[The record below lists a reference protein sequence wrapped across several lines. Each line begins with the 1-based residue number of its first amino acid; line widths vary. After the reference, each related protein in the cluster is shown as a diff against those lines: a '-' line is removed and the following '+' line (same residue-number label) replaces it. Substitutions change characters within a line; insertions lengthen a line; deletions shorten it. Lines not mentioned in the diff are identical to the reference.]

1 MVNVFDIEAGLRS
14 DSEKV
19 RWAAAEA
26 AGALVTSR
34 PRAVWNLVLAHGAS
48 PIEDVR
54 AAVATCMLEHL
65 LEEHFNEYFSP
76 LEQEVRS
83 GNLLLGD
90 TLRRCW
96 KMGQAELPEN
106 SARWD
111 ELVTFSRENLAGRT

>member
-1 MVNVFDIEAGLRS
+1 
-14 DSEKV
+14 
-19 RWAAAEA
+19 
-26 AGALVTSR
+26 
-34 PRAVWNLVLAHGAS
+34 
-48 PIEDVR
+48 
-54 AAVATCMLEHL
+54 MLEHL